1 MNAETIT
8 AAAIGGAIGVLLNG
22 LFTFW
27 QRKIDMR
34 YKNSELRNQL
44 IRESNE
50 RQAIAVG
57 NFIAAYRS
65 IRSGALD
72 AMATWALTKW
82 ESDKE
87 KEISRFRQEHENVAL
102 LSAAFDVLRLAIV
115 HPKMQPVV
123 EKLQGRIEIFDDDLL
138 KVIEGENVFEKWVPL
153 GAIEKDVV
161 QLLEA
166 ANKHLVYNPSVDPF
180 PGLFVK

>member
-1 MNAETIT
+1 MNAETII

-22 LFTFW
+22 LFTFL
-27 QRKIDMR
+27 QRRMDMR
-34 YKNSELRNQL
+34 YKNAELRDQL
-44 IRESNE
+44 VRESNE

-65 IRSGALD
+65 IRSD
-72 AMATWALTKW
+72 AIDAIATWALMKW

-123 EKLQGRIEIFDDDLL
+123 EKLQARIKKFDDDLIQ
-138 KVIEGENVFEKWVPL
+138 VINEEITYEKWVPL
-153 GAIEKDVV
+153 GVIEEDVV
-161 QLLEA
+161 HLLDA
-166 ANKHLVYNPSVDPF
+166 ANKHLVYNPSADPF
-180 PGLFVK
+180 PGFFVK